1 VFQHA
6 QSRGGDTDFD
16 RVIVDASLGFHAA
29 ASAVMQA
36 LLGMELLFMDPRGAR
51 REPTIRD
58 VAALAEVST
67 KTVSRVINNLPGA
80 GPEVIERVREA
91 ARSLGYR
98 PNLTASSLRRSD
110 RRSATIGVLLEDLSN
125 PFDAA
130 LLRAVEDRAR
140 QNDVLVLAGSSEDD
154 PRLQR
159 ELLTSLAIRRVDGMV
174 VMAAGGHQDA
184 LQQERERG
192 TPMVLVDRPPT
203 FEDTD
208 SVTTTN
214 RDSAREAV
222 THLAGLGHRRI
233 AFLGDRQTLWT
244 SQERY
249 TGYLEA
255 LAHSGLTLHPDL
267 VHTGLRGSEP
277 AETATAALAGLDEPP
292 TALFTAQNL
301 LTVGAMRALR
311 TRDLHH
317 RVALIG
323 FDDFPLADMLEPG
336 ITVLRQDVPALG
348 RKAAELIFARIEGD
362 QSPPAHAVVPAALVH
377 RGSGEIPPPTAP
389 R

>member
-1 VFQHA
+1 
-6 QSRGGDTDFD
+6 
-16 RVIVDASLGFHAA
+16 
-29 ASAVMQA
+29 
-36 LLGMELLFMDPRGAR
+36 MEARGAR
-51 REPTIRD
+51 REPTMRD
-58 VAALAEVST
+58 VAALAKVST
-67 KTVSRVINNLPGA
+67 KTVSRVINDLPGA
-80 GPEVIERVREA
+80 GPEVVERVRAA
-91 ARSLGYR
+91 ARALGYR

-130 LLRAVEDRAR
+130 LLRAVEDLAR

-154 PRLQR
+154 AELQR
-159 ELLTSLAIRRVDGMV
+159 ELLTSLATRRVDGMV

-203 FEDTD
+203 FDGTD

-214 RDSAREAV
+214 RDSFREAV
-222 THLAGLGHRRI
+222 LQLAGLGHRRI
-233 AFLGDRQTLWT
+233 AFLGDRKTLWT

-249 TGYLEA
+249 TGYLEG
-255 LAHSGLTLHPDL
+255 LAHTGLTLREELVLTDLHGPDAAQ
-267 VHTGLRGSEP
+267 VATGTL
-277 AETATAALAGLDEPP
+277 LDLDEPP

-301 LTVGAMRALR
+301 VTVGAMRALR
-311 TRDLHH
+311 DRGLHH

-336 ITVLRQDVPALG
+336 VTVLSQDVPALG
-348 RKAAELIFARIEGD
+348 RKAAELIFARIAGD
-362 QSPPAHAVVPAALVH
+362 HSPPTHAVVPATLIR
-377 RGSGEIPPPTAP
+377 RGSGEIPFSNDRDDSRTGALAQQS